1 MEKKEEIMNNEV
13 INDEETALAPVD
25 DYEVYDEEEE
35 GGLNPLIVG
44 GSALVLAAGLT
55 ALVFRKRIA
64 NFARERSI
72 RKLEREGYVVYIP
85 EDDGPSED
93 GVDMDKEK

>member
-13 INDEETALAPVD
+13 INEETALAPVD

-64 NFARERSI
+64 NFVKERSI

-85 EDDGPSED
+85 EDDEPSED
-93 GVDMDKEK
+93 SVGMDKEK

>member
-13 INDEETALAPVD
+13 INEETALAPVD

-64 NFARERSI
+64 NFAKERSI

-85 EDDGPSED
+85 ENDEPSED
-93 GVDMDKEK
+93 SVGMDKEK

>member
-55 ALVFRKRIA
+55 ALAFRKRIA

-85 EDDGPSED
+85 EDDEPSED
-93 GVDMDKEK
+93 SVGMDKEK

>member
-13 INDEETALAPVD
+13 INEETALTPVD

>member
-1 MEKKEEIMNNEV
+1 MGKKEEIMNNEV
-13 INDEETALAPVD
+13 INEETALAPVD

-64 NFARERSI
+64 NFAKERSI

-85 EDDGPSED
+85 DNDEPSED
-93 GVDMDKEK
+93 SVGMDKEK